1 MQWNVTGLIRLCY
14 MAKVVTPHDYFI
26 FTRLCLSMPSLAG
39 LEEANNL
46 VVNFLLRDHM
56 AKNGG

>member
-1 MQWNVTGLIRLCY
+1 